1 MQLTLMVMVVLI
13 VGCNVEKIVQLASNQ
28 PVIVNKSVLAGFNI
42 SMNNYQMKTI
52 QPISQLVNL
61 P

>member
-42 SMNNYQMKTI
+42 SMNKTI